1 MRCPAPG
8 GIPRQQKI
16 ARFKRERQI
25 RKEIS
30 DMSKR
35 QVDADEEHE
44 RSLWCLE
51 LEGAFLK
58 ALAEIDMIHQEI
70 EILDYSAQQK
80 KAAAAAD
87 VKPQDDAGRE
97 KLTSAMRLLA
107 DDIQKREALRKQV
120 AQR

>member
-70 EILDYSAQQK
+70 EILDYSVQQK
-80 KAAAAAD
+80 KAAAAD